1 MADRR
6 LIDDLMIGAVEVLPE
21 GALEAKLDL
30 AEREGRPLRVKLGV
44 DPTAPDI
51 HLGHTVVLN
60 KLRQFQDAGHVSVL
74 IIGDYTARIGDPSGR
89 SKTRPRL
96 DGAVIDAN
104 AQTYKDQAFLILDQ
118 DPAKLDLRYN
128 GEWLESLTMEQLFEI
143 TSTTTVARILER
155 DDFAKR
161 WAAHQ
166 PISMLEMLYPFAQGY
181 DSVAIQADI
190 EIGGT
195 DQVFNLFMGRDLQA
209 YFGQEPQAIMTLD
222 ILPGTDGTERM
233 SKSTGNYIG
242 VTEDPRDVYGKVMS
256 IPDDVMLTYFRL
268 LTPHHADELARIE
281 VEYRSG
287 AVSPRDLKARL
298 AREIITRLRGA
309 EAAAAAEEHFDSV
322 FRRHESAADLQELA
336 LEPGD
341 VEDGG
346 AVFLPA
352 VMERWFGQTRSEWRR
367 RIQQGGV
374 SLDGEPVT
382 ELAVPAGVARR
393 QTPQGGQVGDRPGRD
408 PGPVGPCR
416 TPPLPRRQARA
427 EPAHEN
433 LGSAVDMPPSGGILP

>member
-1 MADRR
+1 MTDRR

-60 KLRQFQDAGHVSVL
+60 KLRQFQDAGHVAVL

-104 AQTYKDQAFLILDQ
+104 AKTYQDQAFLILDD
-118 DPAKLDLRYN
+118 DPARLEVPHN
-128 GEWLESLTMEQLFEI
+128 GEWLAPLTTEQIFEL

-166 PISMLEMLYPFAQGY
+166 PISLLEMLYPLAQGY
-181 DSVAIQADI
+181 DSVAVEADI
-190 EIGGT
+190 ELGGT
-195 DQVFNLFMGRDLQA
+195 DQKFNLFMGRDLQE
-209 YFGQEPQAIMTLD
+209 YFGQRPQAIMTLD
-222 ILPGTDGTERM
+222 ILPGTDGVERM

-242 VTEDPRDVYGKVMS
+242 VTDDPRDVYGKVMS
-256 IPDDVMLTYFRL
+256 IPDATMMTYFRL
-268 LTPHHADELARIE
+268 LTAHHADELAAME
-281 VEYRSG
+281 AELESG
-287 AVSPRDLKARL
+287 AANPRDLKARL
-298 AREIITRLRGA
+298 AREIIARLRGA
-309 EAAAAAEEHFDSV
+309 AAAAAAEDHFDSV
-322 FRRHESAADLQELA
+322 FRRHEAAADLQELV
-336 LEPGD
+336 LVPSD

-346 AVFLPA
+346 QVFLPA
-352 VMERWFGQTRSEWRR
+352 VLERWFGQTRSEWRR

-374 SLDGEPVT
+374 SLDGEPLT
-382 ELAVPAGVARR
+382 SLAVPAAELAGRR
-393 QTPQGGQVGDRPGRD
+393 IKAGKAAGLQGLIA
-408 PGPVGPCR
+408 
-416 TPPLPRRQARA
+416 PL
-427 EPAHEN
+427 
-433 LGSAVDMPPSGGILP
+433 

>member
-1 MADRR
+1 MTDRR
-6 LIDDLMIGAVEVLPE
+6 LIDDLLIGAVEVLPE

-60 KLRQFQDAGHVSVL
+60 KLRQFQEAGHVAVL

-104 AQTYKDQAFLILDQ
+104 AKTYQDQAFLILDD
-118 DPAKLDLRYN
+118 DPARLEVRHN
-128 GEWLESLTMEQLFEI
+128 GEWLAPLTSEQIFEL

-166 PISMLEMLYPFAQGY
+166 PISLLEMLYPLAQGY
-181 DSVAIQADI
+181 DSVAVEADI
-190 EIGGT
+190 ELGGT
-195 DQVFNLFMGRDLQA
+195 DQKFNLFMGRDLQE
-209 YFGQEPQAIMTLD
+209 YFDQRPQAIMTLD
-222 ILPGTDGTERM
+222 ILPGTDGVERM

-256 IPDDVMLTYFRL
+256 IPDETMMTYFRL
-268 LTPHHADELARIE
+268 LTPHHADEFRAMQAELE
-281 VEYRSG
+281 SG
-287 AVSPRDLKARL
+287 TVDPRDLKARL
-298 AREIITRLRGA
+298 AREIIARLRGA
-309 EAAAAAEEHFDSV
+309 AAAAVAEDHFDKV
-322 FRRHESAADLQELA
+322 FRRHEAAADLQELA
-336 LEPGD
+336 LESSD

-346 AVFLPA
+346 QVFLPA
-352 VMERWFGQTRSEWRR
+352 VLERWFGQTRSEWRR

-374 SLDGEPVT
+374 SLDGESLSSLSLPAAQ
-382 ELAVPAGVARR
+382 LAGRCLRAGKSARF
-393 QTPQGGQVGDRPGRD
+393 QGVI
-408 PGPVGPCR
+408 
-416 TPPLPRRQARA
+416 RR
-427 EPAHEN
+427 
-433 LGSAVDMPPSGGILP
+433 G

>member
-1 MADRR
+1 VADRR

-21 GALEAKLDL
+21 GALQAKLDL
-30 AEREGRPLRVKLGV
+30 AEREDRPLRVKLGV

-104 AQTYKDQAFLILDQ
+104 AKTYQEQAFTILDD
-118 DPAKLDLRYN
+118 DPAKLEVRHN
-128 GEWLESLTMEQLFEI
+128 GEWLAPLTTEQLFEL

-166 PISMLEMLYPFAQGY
+166 PISLLEMLYPLAQGY
-181 DSVAIQADI
+181 DSVAVRADI

-195 DQVFNLFMGRDLQA
+195 DQKFNLFMGRDLQE
-209 YFGQEPQAIMTLD
+209 YFGQRPQAIMTLD
-222 ILPGTDGTERM
+222 ILPGTDGAERM

-242 VTEDPRDVYGKVMS
+242 VSEDPRDIYGKVMS
-256 IPDDVMLTYFRL
+256 IPDATTMTYFRL
-268 LTPHHADELARIE
+268 LTAHHADELADLDADLA
-281 VEYRSG
+281 SG
-287 AVSPRDLKARL
+287 VVSPRDLKARL
-298 AREIITRLRGA
+298 AREIIARLRGDA
-309 EAAAAAEEHFDSV
+309 AAAAAEEHFDKV
-322 FRRHESAADLQELA
+322 FRRHEPAADLQDLCLQPA
-336 LEPGD
+336 D
-341 VEDGG
+341 IDDDGS
-346 AVFLPA
+346 VFLPA
-352 VMERWFGQTRSEWRR
+352 LLARWFGQTRSEWRR

-374 SLDGEPVT
+374 SLDGESVSS
-382 ELAVPAGVARR
+382 LAVSVADLSGRRLKAGKSAKS
-393 QTPQGGQVGDRPGRD
+393 QGHIRG
-408 PGPVGPCR
+408 
-416 TPPLPRRQARA
+416 L
-427 EPAHEN
+427 
-433 LGSAVDMPPSGGILP
+433 

>member
-1 MADRR
+1 VTDRR

-21 GALEAKLDL
+21 GALEAKLAL

-60 KLRQFQDAGHVSVL
+60 KLRQFQDAGHVVVL

-104 AQTYKDQAFLILDQ
+104 ALTYQEQALLILDH
-118 DPAKLDLRYN
+118 DPAKLEVRHN
-128 GEWLESLTMEQLFEI
+128 GEWLATLTMEQLFEI
-143 TSTTTVARILER
+143 TATTTVARILER

-161 WAAHQ
+161 WEAHQ

-181 DSVAIQADI
+181 DSVAVQADI

-256 IPDDVMLTYFRL
+256 IPDQVMMTYFRL
-268 LTPHHADELARIE
+268 LTNHHADEFARLE
-281 VEYRSG
+281 SDLDSG
-287 AVSPRDLKARL
+287 AVDPRDLKARL

-309 EAAAAAEEHFDSV
+309 AAAAAAEDHFDSV
-322 FRRHESAADLQELA
+322 FRRHEAASDLQELA
-336 LEPGD
+336 LLPDDLEGD
-341 VEDGG
+341 Q
-346 AVFLPA
+346 VFLPK
-352 VMERWFGQTRSEWRR
+352 VFERWFGQTRSEWRR
-367 RIQQGGV
+367 RIEQGGV
-374 SLDGEPVT
+374 SLDGEPLT
-382 ELAVPAGVARR
+382 SLAVPAAQLAGRR
-393 QTPQGGQVGDRPGRD
+393 LKAGKSAQVQGIVRG
-408 PGPVGPCR
+408 
-416 TPPLPRRQARA
+416 L
-427 EPAHEN
+427 
-433 LGSAVDMPPSGGILP
+433 